1 MWSVVLEQEFEDW
14 LSSLSEDEQDSIVA
28 VLLVLQQQGSR
39 LGRPYVD
46 TLKGTSLPNLKELR
60 IQHRGL
66 PYRAFSAFDPTRQ
79 AIVLCAGN
87 KRGDKRF
94 YERMIPWAE
103 EIYTRNLSQDS
114 AQHSA
119 KQERQ

>member
-1 MWSVVLEQEFEDW
+1 MWSVILEQEFEDW
-14 LSSLSEDEQDSIVA
+14 LNSLAEDEQDSVVA
-28 VLLVLQQQGSR
+28 VLVVLQQQGPC

-46 TLKGTSLPNLKELR
+46 TLKGTHLPNLKELR

-66 PYRAFSAFDPTRQ
+66 PYRAFFAFDPARQ

-103 EIYTRNLSQDS
+103 AIYARHL
-114 AQHSA
+114 AQLEE
-119 KQERQ
+119 Q